1 MISQLPGIY
10 QIRNTANGKV
20 YVGSAASLRRRWYEH
35 RSHLQRGAHDNRYL
49 QRAWDKHGAESFV
62 FEPLFICDKSMLLF
76 YEQRTLDTLAP
87 DYNLTP
93 TAGSSLGVK
102 HTPETRARMS
112 EANKGKTISPEHL
125 AALVAGRKG
134 KPLTDAH
141 KAAIRAKAI
150 GRTCSE
156 EAKAKLRAANLGK
169 KLTADTRAKISAG
182 NTGKPCGPQGPLSP
196 EHKAAISG
204 ALIGITRSAE
214 TRAKMSAAR
223 RARV

>member
-35 RSHLQRGAHDNRYL
+35 RSHLTRGAHDNRHL
-49 QRAWDKHGAESFV
+49 QRAWNKHGAEVFV

-76 YEQRTLDTLAP
+76 YEQRALDTISP
-87 DYNLTP
+87 EYNLAP

-102 HTPETRARMS
+102 HTAETRARMS
-112 EANKGKTISPEHL
+112 MANTGKTISPEHL

-134 KPLTDAH
+134 KPLTDEH
-141 KAAIRAKAI
+141 RAAIRAKAV

-156 EAKAKLRAANLGK
+156 ETKAKLRAANLGK
-169 KLTADTRAKISAG
+169 KLADATRAKISAG
-182 NTGKPCGPQGPLSP
+182 NTGKPCGPRGPLAA
-196 EHKAAISG
+196 EHRAAISAG
-204 ALIGITRSAE
+204 LTGITRSAE

-223 RARV
+223 RARS